1 MQVKE
6 KQELAARERVKYRL
20 VFSGLRKRRKLER
33 PLHLIKTVNDFI
45 NETLALEGVEVE
57 EAERIQDEKQKRP
70 LPISVKFSSLKD
82 KNQVLQA
89 GRKINGRVKISEE
102 FTERMKAAR
111 KNLAEFAKKNS
122 KKTK

>member
-1 MQVKE
+1 MKE

>member
-1 MQVKE
+1 MKE

-89 GRKINGRVKISEE
+89 G
-102 FTERMKAAR
+102 
-111 KNLAEFAKKNS
+111 
-122 KKTK
+122 